1 MRDKYD
7 IVISNENITVLIIVL
22 GNEIDHTH
30 LDAIIFAVIILV
42 INVIDV
48 QVNNNM
54 IVYH

>member
-42 INVIDV
+42 INVTDV

-54 IVYH
+54 IVYY

>member
-42 INVIDV
+42 INVIDD